1 MRNDTLCVAFWKYA
15 TVLPTNEVMPCCR
28 FTGKGVEYNGE
39 DLDDVLNSD
48 VYELWREYNKEGKQI
63 PGCEACY
70 FEDKV
75 GARSLRKV
83 MNEMFMHDD
92 IIEVKGAELVLDN
105 ICNLRCD
112 GCHEKWSTE
121 WGKFNSPEK
130 ETKDH
135 VISNKLFTGEAI
147 PDTIEKIFISGG
159 EPLMTKRHFKVL
171 EKVKKKEK
179 TEVVYQTNGT
189 FLLNDETIKLLKKFL
204 SVSFI
209 VSIDAYGEL
218 NDKVRRNSKWSDIVA
233 FIDQVKMLGYGITVN
248 SMLHYNSWETLKEL
262 SEWIRKQNVEWKI
275 KTLIFP
281 PELNIKNIEDKDGFI
296 GYINSIDYLPE
307 RQAIIAHMKE

>member
-1 MRNDTLCVAFWKYA
+1 MNNTLCSAFWKYA

-28 FTGKGVEYNGE
+28 FTGKGVDYNGE

-48 VYELWREYNKEGKQI
+48 VYELWREYSREGKQV
-63 PGCEACY
+63 PGCEKCY
-70 FEDKV
+70 YEDKI

-83 MNEMFMHDD
+83 MNEMFLYDD
-92 IIEVKGAELVLDN
+92 VVEVKGAELVLDN

-112 GCHEKWSTE
+112 GCDETWSTE
-121 WGKFNSPEK
+121 WGKFNHPEK
-130 ETKDH
+130 EAKEY

-159 EPLMTKRHFKVL
+159 EPLMTTRHFKIL

-179 TEVVYQTNGT
+179 TEVIYQTNGT
-189 FLLNDETIKLLKKFL
+189 FLLSNETIELLKKFL

-248 SMLHYNSWETLKEL
+248 SVLHYNSWRTLKEL
-262 SEWIRKQNVEWKI
+262 SEWIRNQNVEWKI
-275 KTLIFP
+275 KTLISP
-281 PELNIKNIEDKDGFI
+281 PELNIKNIEDKDQFI
-296 GYINSIDYLPE
+296 EYINSIDYLPE
-307 RQAIIAHMKE
+307 RQAIIAHMEE